1 MASSGT
7 PRNQLYAKIIDKGA
21 TEQKFLEG
29 AAPEPSAAAP
39 DADKVYKIAAEGN
52 FPSKGN
58 PKAKVVI
65 QQFSDFQCPFCT
77 RVEPTVKQ
85 IVDTYGDKVKII
97 WRNYPL
103 PFHANAMPAAE
114 AASEVF
120 AQGGS
125 DKFWKYHGILF
136 EHQQALSR
144 ADLEKYA
151 EEVGGINMAKFKTA
165 LDTNK
170 HKASVQAD
178 MDAVEKAGARIGTPS
193 FFINGK
199 LLQGAQPF
207 DAFKTEIDKA
217 LAAAK

>member
-1 MASSGT
+1 
-7 PRNQLYAKIIDKGA
+7 
-21 TEQKFLEG
+21 
-29 AAPEPSAAAP
+29 
-39 DADKVYKIAAEGN
+39 
-52 FPSKGN
+52 
-58 PKAKVVI
+58 VI

-85 IVDTYGDKVKII
+85 IEEQYGDKVKII

-120 AQGGS
+120 AQGGA

-136 EHQQALSR
+136 QNQQALTR

-151 EEVGGINMAKFKTA
+151 EQVGGINMAKFKTA

-217 LAAAK
+217 LAAK